1 MSLPDFANTRDAKKL
16 LRNISSRMTATDPV
30 TIMEVCGTHTVEI
43 GRSGLRHVLP
53 ENLTLISGPGC
64 PVCVTPADFIDQAAN
79 AARDSGVTV
88 LTYGDMI
95 RVPGNETSL
104 ETVSTAG
111 ADVRVVTSAA
121 QAVDLADQNPNR
133 EFMFLAV
140 GFETTMPGTAVAV
153 LQAHQKKLKN
163 LSFFISHRVVPP
175 ALEALA
181 DDPELALSG
190 FLLPGHVSAIIGTG
204 PYAFLADQEIPGA
217 VTGFETVDILLGVL
231 RVVEMSVSHKAEIV
245 NAYPRAVKDKGN
257 PTAVEII
264 HRVFEPCDAVWR
276 GIGSLPESG
285 KCLRSEYADYDAAE
299 RYNLTIGET
308 RMPDG
313 CSCGDVL
320 RGKIRPR
327 DCPLFGKACVPEHP
341 VGPCMVSS
349 EGSCAA
355 YFKFGMHRS

>member
-1 MSLPDFANTRDAKKL
+1 MSLPDFSSTETSKKI
-16 LRNISSRMTATDPV
+16 LRNISALMADAPPV

-64 PVCVTPADFIDQAAN
+64 PVCVTPADYIDQAACS
-79 AARDSGVTV
+79 ARDCGVTV

-95 RVPGNETSL
+95 RVPGNSTSL
-104 ETVSTAG
+104 EAVSTEG

-121 QAVDLADQNPNR
+121 HAVNLAEQNPDQ

-140 GFETTMPGTAVAV
+140 GFETTIPGTSVAV
-153 LQAHQKKLKN
+153 LQAQGKGLKN
-163 LSFFISHRVVPP
+163 LSFFVSHRVVPP
-175 ALEALA
+175 ALHVLA

-190 FLLPGHVSAIIGTG
+190 FLLPGHVSAIIGTK
-204 PYAFLADQEIPGA
+204 PYTFLAHQGIPGA
-217 VTGFETVDILLGVL
+217 VTGFETVDILLGIL
-231 RVVEMSVSHKAEIV
+231 RVVEMTVSGKTEIA
-245 NAYPRAVKDKGN
+245 NMYPRAVKDDGN
-257 PTAVEII
+257 PVAVDII
-264 HRVFEPCDAVWR
+264 RKVFEPCDSVWR
-276 GIGSLPESG
+276 GIGSLPASG
-285 KCLRSEYADYDAAE
+285 MCLKSNYAYYNAAK
-299 RYNLTIGET
+299 RYGLTIGET

-320 RGKIRPR
+320 RGKIRPS
-327 DCPLFGKACVPEHP
+327 DCPLFAKACVPEHP

-355 YFKFGMHRS
+355 YFKYGMHRS